1 MFQPNTFDT
10 AAEDQLTW
18 DEFGYNDILATMDD
32 APQ

>member
-1 MFQPNTFDT
+1 MFQPSTFDT